1 MAKNKTEFTNEN
13 VQQFIDAVDNT
24 QKKQDSL
31 QLITLMEEI
40 TGEKARMWG
49 PTIVGFG
56 EYEYK
61 YASGHGGSAPVLGF
75 SPRKAAFSLYVFTGL
90 KEHEHLL
97 DGLGKFTKG
106 KACIY
111 VKKMEDINT
120 DVLIKLMKES
130 IAYVENKF
138 QRITP
143 TN

>member
-49 PTIVGFG
+49 PIIVGFG

>member
-13 VQQFIDAVDNT
+13 VQQFIDAVANT

-75 SPRKAAFSLYVFTGL
+75 SPRKAAFSLYVYTGL

>member
-13 VQQFIDAVDNT
+13 VQQFIDAVENT

>member
-1 MAKNKTEFTNEN
+1 MAKNKTEFTNES